1 MSLLS
6 EYLYIPGMKQK
17 GQAKQNTKKELK
29 ERLKWTS
36 SAETSGT
43 G

>member
-1 MSLLS
+1 M
-6 EYLYIPGMKQK
+6 QK
-17 GQAKQNTKKELK
+17 GQAKLNTKKELK

-36 SAETSGT
+36 SAKVSGT